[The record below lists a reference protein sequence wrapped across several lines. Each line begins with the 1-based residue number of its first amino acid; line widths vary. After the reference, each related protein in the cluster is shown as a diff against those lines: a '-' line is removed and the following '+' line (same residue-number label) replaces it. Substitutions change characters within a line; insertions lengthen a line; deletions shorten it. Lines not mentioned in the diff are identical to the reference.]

1 MGNGRGPGRVDVPL
15 HVFREYDVRGNAER
29 ELTSD
34 LARLLGRAFGELAR
48 ARGCREVAVGRDNR
62 LSSPR
67 LRDAVVRGVG
77 QAGLGV
83 VDLGEVITPAFYFAR
98 VHYGLD
104 AGVMITASHNPGDE
118 NGFKLA
124 LGPGTLYGED
134 VAALGRRVAE
144 LAASEP
150 PPEAP
155 GPVRAVDPREAY
167 VAAIV
172 ERVSLN
178 RPLRVAV
185 DCGNGTASDLA
196 PEVLR
201 RLGCQVV
208 PLFCVSDPRFP
219 NHHPDPVRPENLR
232 QLIAAVREQGC
243 DLGLGVDG
251 DGDRLG
257 AVADDGRIL
266 WGDQLMILFWREIL
280 PRRPGATALV
290 EVKCSQALVDEVERL
305 GGRPRFHRTGHS
317 YIKASLHASG
327 APFAG
332 EMSGHLFFADEWFGF
347 DDALYAGARLCRL
360 VAASGQPLSALA
372 DSLPRY
378 EATPEVRVACPDD
391 RKFDVVAALRDRLGR
406 RHPVVDVD
414 GARVLF
420 PDGWGLVRASNTQ
433 PALVARCEARTP
445 EALRAICAE
454 MERELSA
461 FPEVGAVR
469 WA

>member
-1 MGNGRGPGRVDVPL
+1 MGIEVPL
-15 HVFREYDVRGNAER
+15 HVFREYDVRGDAER
-29 ELTSD
+29 ELTSE

-48 ARGCREVAVGRDNR
+48 QHGCAEAVVGRDNR

-67 LRDAVVRGVG
+67 LRDAVVQGLAE
-77 QAGLGV
+77 AGLAV
-83 VDLGEVITPAFYFAR
+83 VDLGQVITPTFYFAR
-98 VHYGLD
+98 VHYGID

-124 LGPGTLYGED
+124 LGRGTLYGED
-134 VAALGRRVAE
+134 IAALGRRVAE
-144 LAASEP
+144 LAGAAPMTASQPATAP
-150 PPEAP
+150 PLAL
-155 GPVRAVDPREAY
+155 RHIDPRPDY
-167 VAAIV
+167 IDAIAS
-172 ERVSLN
+172 RIRLA
-178 RPLRVAV
+178 RPLKVAV
-185 DCGNGTASDLA
+185 DCGNGTASDVA

-208 PLFCVSDPRFP
+208 PLFCESDPRFP

-232 QLIAAVREQGC
+232 QLIATVREQGC

-251 DGDRLG
+251 DGDRIG
-257 AVADDGRIL
+257 AVTDDGRIL

-280 PRRPGATALV
+280 PRYPGATALI

-317 YIKASLHASG
+317 YIKASLYADG

-360 VAASGQPLSALA
+360 VAAADQPLSALA
-372 DSLPRY
+372 ATLPAY
-378 EATPEVRVACPDD
+378 ESTPEVRVPCPDD
-391 RKFDVVAALRDRLGR
+391 RKLAVVAEIQR
-406 RHPVVDVD
+406 RFAARRPVVDVD
-414 GARVLF
+414 GVRVLF

-433 PALVARCEARTP
+433 PVLVARCESRT
-445 EALRAICAE
+445 AAGLRAICAE
-454 MERELSA
+454 LERELAA
-461 FPEVGAVR
+461 FPEVGAIR
-469 WA
+469 WE